1 MAQVD
6 ARQQTED
13 LHDAVTWLLKHPLV
27 DETKIALWGLCFGG
41 NVNLAAAA
49 FEYVVSIFTRN
60 LPRWFSFPLF
70 SGILTY
76 CSSPSDESPH
86 CSKRVSASILMPALE
101 RLGVPVENRISVQTY
116 HRSLSWN
123 ILNLVQYFSPTPAM
137 MVTPE
142 FDMSCPTSEQL
153 ECFKMMKEPKEL
165 DILKGKGHIDWIFGD
180 IENVL
185 SRQLD
190 FLQRRLNF

>member
-1 MAQVD
+1 VAPLIDSTGNPDRRQPILELAMAD
-6 ARQQTED
+6 RANRLAGEEPMYLPYINED
-13 LHDAVTWLLKHPLV
+13 GAVPN
-27 DETKIALWGLCFGG
+27 GLQMP
-41 NVNLAAAA
+41 A
-49 FEYVVSIFTRN
+49 EMI
-60 LPRWFSFPLF
+60 
-70 SGILTY
+70 
-76 CSSPSDESPH
+76 
-86 CSKRVSASILMPALE
+86 PALE
-101 RLGVPVENRISVQTY
+101 RLGVPIENRISVQTY

-123 ILNLVQYFSPTPAM
+123 ILNLVQYISPTPAM

-165 DILKGKGHIDWIFGD
+165 DILEGKGHIDWIFGN

-190 FLQRRLNF
+190 FLKRRLDF